1 MYSVENGKESEEVLV
16 VNLRSDTFTKPSRE
30 MRQAMFDAEVGDDV
44 CEEDPT
50 VKKLQEYAA
59 ELLGKEAALF
69 VPSGSMGN
77 LIAMMVHCDQR
88 GCEMY
93 LGEDS
98 HILQHEQGTAAQ
110 IAGVTISP
118 VPNNPD
124 GTFDLKTIKRRLRNS
139 KNVHHPISRLIA
151 IENTLNGKILP
162 LKWIKEVVEFSKKNN
177 LKVHMDGARLWNA
190 AIGSNTSVKDIVG
203 GLDSVTFCLSKG
215 LGAPVGSVLCGSS
228 EFILSARRCR
238 KALGG
243 GMRQVGILAAAGL
256 LALDSRSR
264 LHKDHEKATAMMKAI
279 NEMNSKVINVD
290 AASVQTNMVFVNVNS
305 SNIDAEKVVQRLGAV
320 IDDHDDDKVIV
331 KAWAEWEGCLRLVF
345 HLDISDEMLDA
356 AIKKFKYVIAQLD
369 SAVNN

>member
-1 MYSVENGKESEEVLV
+1 
-16 VNLRSDTFTKPSRE
+16 
-30 MRQAMFDAEVGDDV
+30 
-44 CEEDPT
+44 
-50 VKKLQEYAA
+50 
-59 ELLGKEAALF
+59 
-69 VPSGSMGN
+69 
-77 LIAMMVHCDQR
+77 MVHCDQR

-93 LGEDS
+93 LGEDC
-98 HILQHEQGTAAQ
+98 HIIQHEQGTAAQ

-124 GTFDLKTIKRRLRNS
+124 GTFDLKIIKRRLRNS

-162 LKWIKEVVEFSKKNN
+162 LKWINEVVEFGKKNN

-190 AIGSNTSVKDIVG
+190 AIGSNTCVKDIVR

-228 EFILSARRCR
+228 KFILSARRCR

-243 GMRQVGILAAAGL
+243 GMRQVGVLAAAGL
-256 LALDSRSR
+256 VALDNRSR

-290 AASVQTNMVFVNVNS
+290 VATVQTNMVFVNVNSS

-320 IDDHDDDKVIV
+320 IDDHVDDKVIV

-356 AIKKFKYVIAQLD
+356 AIKKFKYVIAQFD
-369 SAVNN
+369 SAVKNQ